1 MTSFILC
8 VKGENTRGY
17 LQTRNCKRT
26 EGKGWHI
33 NDNISG
39 IINDLKKNR
48 LQIFIISVDIQGDL
62 S

>member
-17 LQTRNCKRT
+17 LQARNCKRT
-26 EGKGWHI
+26 EGKGWRI

-39 IINDLKKNR
+39 IINDLKKQVANFYN
-48 LQIFIISVDIQGDL
+48 QC
-62 S
+62 